1 MKMSKEKRREK
12 LISSF
17 ELLKQDYHEND
28 LALQDLVGQM
38 AKIDLDT
45 APEMWKDLI
54 EENKG
59 VLYSS
64 YDFGFSFMYSLE
76 KAIGEE
82 KLYRIVAD
90 DEFLRT
96 AIYKYSGDL
105 RLSPLQ
111 AIGFFVKSN
120 DLQTANTLL
129 ELAFSNRRK
138 ETSRF
143 EILDE
148 AIPDPDYCSD
158 MPEETFEFLNEWIKK
173 VPDKKE
179 RTKLEIKM
187 MHFLEDDPDDED
199 Y

>member
-1 MKMSKEKRREK
+1 MKISKEKRREK
-12 LISSF
+12 LLSSF
-17 ELLKQDYHEND
+17 ELLKQDYHENK

-45 APEMWKDLI
+45 ALEMWKNLI

-76 KAIGEE
+76 KAIGRE

-105 RLSPLQ
+105 SWSPLQ
-111 AIGFFVKSN
+111 AIGFFVKSS

-129 ELAFSNRRK
+129 ELAFSNRKR
-138 ETSRF
+138 ETSKF

-148 AIPDPDYCSD
+148 AIPDPDYFSD
-158 MPEETFEFLNEWIKK
+158 MSEETFEFLNEWVKK
-173 VPDKKE
+173 VTDQRE
-179 RTKLEIKM
+179 RTKLEIKL
-187 MHFLEDDPDDED
+187 MHFLEDDSEED
-199 Y
+199 N